1 MQPRPSYTT
10 YYYKVSF
17 LLFDKRIPIVGI
29 ECFGQGLHSDYVSE
43 TFVISRLIVPYI
55 SPMVVGFIYGTC
67 IVGFSSSS
75 ILAPHTI
82 IFSIAFVQHLWR
94 ELSAEVQSFDG
105 LEFQVDIT
113 ESAESFFSRHSPS
126 SVLS

>member
-1 MQPRPSYTT
+1 MIRGFPLLVLNALD
-10 YYYKVSF
+10 KVYIQTMF
-17 LLFDKRIPIVGI
+17 
-29 ECFGQGLHSDYVSE
+29 SE

-105 LEFQVDIT
+105 FEFQVDIT
-113 ESAESFFSRHSPS
+113 ESAESFFFTPFTIFCTFIKGISYGIITEYAK
-126 SVLS
+126 